1 MRPSN
6 HPGKTPDP
14 DRLPR
19 GSRRRGRR
27 AERNDTKDRWM
38 ITYADLITLLLIFFV
53 MMYAMSRLDVEKYE
67 VVTSSLQQTFKGGD
81 SILELGSGIIG
92 TEGRSNPKNPPA
104 SDDRGTKQGE
114 GQGTTTGQADRSG
127 QAPLTE
133 RELAFRKQ
141 EEELANLMKLIES
154 YIKDNSLEDQIRVAD
169 LPKGISIT
177 LSDRFLFD
185 TGKADLKS
193 ESAKTLAKLASLFR
207 QLDTVISIEGHTD
220 SLPIVYASD
229 YKDNWELSGA
239 RALSV
244 LRFFVDKEKLDPQH
258 FQYAGYADTRP
269 AADNETAEG
278 RQKNRRVEITVL
290 RQLPQ

>member
-1 MRPSN
+1 MRPSTKS
-6 HPGKTPDP
+6 GKINEPDVST
-14 DRLPR
+14 RE
-19 GSRRRGRR
+19 SRRRARR
-27 AERNDTKDRWM
+27 SVRNDAKDRWM

-67 VVTSSLQQTFKGGD
+67 VVTSSLQYTFKGGD
-81 SILELGSGIIG
+81 SILELGSGITG
-92 TEGRSNPKNPPA
+92 TADRYTHKNPPA
-104 SDDRGTKQGE
+104 SAVNGSKQGE
-114 GQGTTTGQADRSG
+114 GQADSSG
-127 QAPLTE
+127 QDLLTE

-141 EEELANLMKLIES
+141 EEELANLMMLIES
-154 YIKDNSLEDQIRVAD
+154 YIKENSLEDQIHVAD
-169 LPKGISIT
+169 LPQGISIT
-177 LSDRFLFD
+177 LNDRFLFD

-193 ESAKTLAKLASLFR
+193 GSTKTLAKLASLFR

-220 SLPIVYASD
+220 NLPIVYASK

-269 AADNETAEG
+269 AADNDTPEG
-278 RQKNRRVEITVL
+278 RSKNRRVEITVL
-290 RQLPQ
+290 RQLQE

>member
-1 MRPSN
+1 
-6 HPGKTPDP
+6 
-14 DRLPR
+14 
-19 GSRRRGRR
+19 
-27 AERNDTKDRWM
+27 M

-67 VVTSSLQQTFKGGD
+67 VVTSSLQHTFKGGD
-81 SILELGSGIIG
+81 SILELGSGITG
-92 TEGRSNPKNPPA
+92 TADRYTHKNPPA
-104 SDDRGTKQGE
+104 SADNGNKQGE
-114 GQGTTTGQADRSG
+114 GQGTTGQADSSG

-141 EEELANLMKLIES
+141 EEDLANLMLLIES
-154 YIKDNSLEDQIRVAD
+154 YIKDNSLEDQIHVAD
-169 LPKGISIT
+169 LPQGISIT
-177 LSDRFLFD
+177 LNDRFLFD

-193 ESAKTLAKLASLFR
+193 GSTKTLAKLASLFR

-220 SLPIVYASD
+220 NLPIVYASK

-269 AADNETAEG
+269 AADNDTPEG
-278 RQKNRRVEITVL
+278 RSKNRRVEITVL
-290 RQLPQ
+290 RQLQE